1 MKVEAGMD
9 SSTRRG
15 FLKTTGVLGMGSFA
29 SNTATAATVSASFS
43 YSPSTPHPDDDV
55 TFDGSE
61 SGGDVSSYTWEF
73 EDQYS
78 EEYGETVTHSFD
90 SGGTYSVTL
99 TVEDTDGNTDSA
111 TRDVRVVNYAP
122 EPDFTV
128 SPSVPAPDEDVT
140 FDAGSSDDSDG
151 RITSYTWEFEDQYS
165 EEYGETV
172 THSFDSGGKYDV
184 TLTVTDNGGKT
195 ASRTKTVTVDN
206 DAPRPWFT
214 VSPTPPYP
222 EAELTF
228 DASGSADP
236 DGRITSYTWEF
247 EDQYSEKYGETV
259 THTFSESGTY
269 DVTLTVTDNGGITKS
284 LTKTFDVSN
293 SAPRAK
299 IAVSKE
305 NPDPGEGLTIG
316 GSSADHENNIE
327 EYDWSIDGQ
336 SYSGEYIQVQFPEV
350 GVYDVHLTVTDSL
363 GLSDSA
369 TKTVVV
375 GDLAPTPE
383 ITVETEDPIATNPVT
398 FDATESSD
406 RDGEITAYTW
416 TFPDGTEKT
425 GATVEHTF
433 ETAETYEV
441 SLAVVDD
448 ANNTATTTT
457 TITVG
462 APPTTRRTTTREPTT
477 TTSETTAGTES
488 SSTTTATT
496 TTTTEPPADAG
507 GQVSGGGGIDFPA
520 TEVAGGLVGLGVLAG
535 VAKGAGTIVG
545 KARTSGALVS
555 GLGSAALRRVS
566 ENGSSGGD
574 DGADAAPF
582 VVTDDAA
589 PESVPEPTPVDVAYQ
604 DVQLGEKIGSGG
616 MADVYEATTPDFD
629 GVFAVKEP
637 RVTGTVLLDTI
648 EKFERE
654 AKVWNDLDEHPNIV
668 TVLDWGT
675 DPTPWLAMEYMDEGN
690 LLAELDAMSL
700 SQRVWTMQKI
710 VEAVHHMHSRG
721 VIHQDLKPENVLL
734 TSVRDGVWPVPKIG
748 DLGLAKLLRKH
759 STTME
764 GFSPHYAAP
773 EQFDPDTYGKTSERT
788 DVYQAGALAYLLLT
802 GSPPHEGRAA
812 EVMRSVL
819 NADPT
824 PPSDLEPRLPDA
836 VDPVFEKVLSRN
848 PSDRFETVV
857 QFRDALN
864 DALHS

>member
-128 SPSVPAPDEDVT
+128 SPSVPAPDENVT

-165 EEYGETV
+165 EE
-172 THSFDSGGKYDV
+172 
-184 TLTVTDNGGKT
+184 
-195 ASRTKTVTVDN
+195 
-206 DAPRPWFT
+206 
-214 VSPTPPYP
+214 
-222 EAELTF
+222 
-228 DASGSADP
+228 
-236 DGRITSYTWEF
+236 
-247 EDQYSEKYGETV
+247 YGETV

-336 SYSGEYIQVQFPEV
+336 SYSGEYIQVQFPEA

-488 SSTTTATT
+488 ASTTTA
-496 TTTTEPPADAG
+496 TTTTEPPADAA

-566 ENGSSGGD
+566 ESDASSGD